1 MTRGALLSR
10 GGAIAAATIAG
21 ALWLHAKGPVRV
33 IVGTTEIDEFAPTWY
48 MLSAF
53 PVLGMLAADLVER
66 AKRFGLL
73 ARDTLL
79 FAGCAAVVVAVANLR
94 LGARLPISGHV
105 LLLSYFLVHRLAS
118 RPWPPIALGE
128 FVTALAILVAVTA
141 IKLLRWRDWTTWSVG
156 LAAGTSLALL
166 CAYFLNV
173 PRTPPETSA
182 VTSRSTDG
190 SLRPPGAAR

>member
-1 MTRGALLSR
+1 MTRGALAFR
-10 GGAIAAATIAG
+10 TGVIAAATCAG
-21 ALWLHAKGPVRV
+21 WAWLAAKGPVHV
-33 IVGTTEIDEFAPTWY
+33 IIGSTEIDEFAPTWY

-79 FAGCAAVVVAVANLR
+79 FGGCAALVVAVANLR

-118 RPWPPIALGE
+118 RPWPPFALGE
-128 FVTALAILVAVTA
+128 FAAALAIFVAVTA

-166 CAYFLNV
+166 CAYFRKI

-182 VTSRSTDG
+182 VTSRTTDG
-190 SLRPPGAAR
+190 SFKPPGAAR

>member
-1 MTRGALLSR
+1 MTSVAPLLR
-10 GGAIAAATIAG
+10 AAIISAATLLGWA
-21 ALWLHAKGPVRV
+21 WLAAKGPVKV
-33 IVGTTEIDEFAPTWY
+33 LVGSTEIDEFAPTWY

-53 PVLGMLAADLVER
+53 PVLGMVAADMLDLALR
-66 AKRFGLL
+66 RGLF

-79 FAGCAAVVVAVANLR
+79 FGACAAVVVGLANLR

-105 LLLSYFLVHRLAS
+105 LLLSFFLVLRIVARRRSKFDFGELA
-118 RPWPPIALGE
+118 A
-128 FVTALAILVAVTA
+128 ALAILVAVSA

-156 LAAGTSLALL
+156 LLAGAALAALA
-166 CAYFLNV
+166 AYFLKT
-173 PRTPPETSA
+173 PLTPPATSA